1 MDKLT
6 SLERRMDKVRPPEP
20 LVDVVYTDG
29 RRERM
34 HWLTAFEEC
43 VRDNAGDLVK
53 DVSGVD
59 GVNVDILL
67 AILNCGKDMD

>member
-34 HWLTAFEEC
+34 HWLTACMEAIKAHDRKNISSFVGIGET
-43 VRDNAGDLVK
+43 
-53 DVSGVD
+53 DVSLLYVFA
-59 GVNVDILL
+59 DISR
-67 AILNCGKDMD
+67 KD